1 MIDLK
6 TSIKVRD
13 LTLKNIFI
21 ILSYT
26 ALLVLGVIYFESI
39 FQYLG
44 ELLNIIQPFI
54 IGFILAFIFN
64 IPMKFFEKKLA
75 IQNKKKRRVVSA
87 ILSVLLILLVLLLV
101 VMVVVPQVIENVRTL
116 IDNLPSIFAQAEK
129 WLNYV
134 FEEIRLSP
142 DLLDKINE
150 FQTRFAQT
158 FISTLTAWA
167 PNIASGVSHITT
179 SVINIFMGFVMA
191 IYMIFSKDK
200 LIRQV
205 KKFAHALFNDQH
217 YQYISEVVKLT
228 GTTFENFLAGQ
239 LTESI
244 IIGVLCYIGCMI
256 LDIPYASIAAIV
268 IGFTNIIPY
277 FGPIIGAV
285 ISSALIL
292 FVSPVK
298 ALIFLVFSTLLQQF
312 ESNLIY
318 PHVVGN
324 SVGLSA
330 LWVLFAVS
338 VGGGLFGIPG
348 MVFGLPTFSVIYELL
363 RRWTNYR
370 LEVKRNLA
378 KKQKE
383 IVE

>member
-1 MIDLK
+1 MK
-6 TSIKVRD
+6 TSIKIRD

-75 IQNKKKRRVVSA
+75 KQNKKKRRVVSA

-205 KKFAHALFNDQH
+205 KKFAHALFNDEH

-285 ISSALIL
+285 ISSVLIL

-378 KKQKE
+378 KKQEE

>member
-1 MIDLK
+1 MK

-21 ILSYT
+21 ILSYA

-285 ISSALIL
+285 ISSVLIL

-378 KKQKE
+378 KKQEE

>member
-1 MIDLK
+1 MK

-285 ISSALIL
+285 ISSVLIL

-370 LEVKRNLA
+370 LEVKRNLV
-378 KKQKE
+378 KKQEE

>member
-1 MIDLK
+1 MK
-6 TSIKVRD
+6 TSIKVHD

-101 VMVVVPQVIENVRTL
+101 VMVVVPQVIENIRTL

-285 ISSALIL
+285 ISSVLIL

-378 KKQKE
+378 KKQEE

>member
-1 MIDLK
+1 MK

-13 LTLKNIFI
+13 LTLKNILI
-21 ILSYT
+21 ILSYA

-205 KKFAHALFNDQH
+205 KKFVHALFNDQH
-217 YQYISEVVKLT
+217 YQYIREVVKLT

-378 KKQKE
+378 KKQEE

>member
-13 LTLKNIFI
+13 LTLKNILI
-21 ILSYT
+21 ILSYA

-205 KKFAHALFNDQH
+205 KKFVHALFNDQH

-378 KKQKE
+378 KKQEE

>member
-1 MIDLK
+1 MK
-6 TSIKVRD
+6 TSIKVHD

-64 IPMKFFEKKLA
+64 IPMKLFEKKLA

-158 FISTLTAWA
+158 FISTLTTWA

-285 ISSALIL
+285 ISSVLIL

-378 KKQKE
+378 KKTSGDC
-383 IVE
+383 

>member
-1 MIDLK
+1 MK

-75 IQNKKKRRVVSA
+75 KQNKKKRRVVSA

-285 ISSALIL
+285 ISSVLIL

-348 MVFGLPTFSVIYELL
+348 MIFGLPTFSVIYELL

-378 KKQKE
+378 KKQEE

>member
-1 MIDLK
+1 MK

-101 VMVVVPQVIENVRTL
+101 VMVVVPQVIENIRTL

-285 ISSALIL
+285 ISSVLIL

-378 KKQKE
+378 KKQEE

>member
-1 MIDLK
+1 MK

-21 ILSYT
+21 ILSYA

-228 GTTFENFLAGQ
+228 GATFENFLAGQ

-285 ISSALIL
+285 ISSVLIL

-378 KKQKE
+378 KKQEE

>member
-1 MIDLK
+1 MK
-6 TSIKVRD
+6 TSIKIRD

-101 VMVVVPQVIENVRTL
+101 VMVVVPQVIENIRTL

-285 ISSALIL
+285 ISSVLIL

-378 KKQKE
+378 KKQEE

>member
-1 MIDLK
+1 MK

-13 LTLKNIFI
+13 LTLKNILI
-21 ILSYT
+21 ILSYA

-205 KKFAHALFNDQH
+205 KKFVHALFNDQH

-378 KKQKE
+378 KKQEK